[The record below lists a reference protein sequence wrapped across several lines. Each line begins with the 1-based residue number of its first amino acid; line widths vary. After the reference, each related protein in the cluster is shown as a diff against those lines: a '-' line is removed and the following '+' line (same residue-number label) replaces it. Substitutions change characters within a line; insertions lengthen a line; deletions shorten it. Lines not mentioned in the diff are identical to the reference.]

1 MQLHRPSRGR
11 GPDPEA
17 RRERGSP
24 AKAKVRVSQ
33 ARLPSPMKD
42 EFLRDLR
49 MARARIFALLS
60 SARKVALPEV
70 PELNAPEAFTFVG
83 SRSAGETMQD
93 VIIKTETCLTF
104 LILRLV

>member
-11 GPDPEA
+11 GPDPEE
-17 RRERGSP
+17 RREKVKP
-24 AKAKVRVSQ
+24 AKAKVQASQ
-33 ARLPSPMKD
+33 ARLPSLMKD
-42 EFLRDLR
+42 EFLRDRR
-49 MARARIFALLS
+49 MARARTFALLS

-93 VIIKTETCLTF
+93 VIIRTETCLVF